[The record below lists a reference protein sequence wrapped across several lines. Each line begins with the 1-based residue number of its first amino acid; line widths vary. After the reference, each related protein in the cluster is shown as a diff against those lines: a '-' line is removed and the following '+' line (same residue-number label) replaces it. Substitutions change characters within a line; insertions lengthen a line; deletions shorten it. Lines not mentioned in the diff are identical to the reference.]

1 MPAKPIPKAITIL
14 SNLLKSI
21 WLFFPSILFIL
32 FVMFIFIGLGQGK
45 DVIITFIENVKNNGN
60 VHSFTDNLLVKTY
73 FFIAIVFWVY
83 VSWYSSRIIAYMKK
97 YQQLGYVQQ
106 FDPSLTEDQCCEKY
120 EVKLSFLDHFP
131 RIIGYACFL
140 VLILAFENLLHPAFF
155 GKVSPFVLLFI
166 SLLILWLFDSRFIKL
181 SKEKPAL
188 IRRLFNLSGILFI
201 LLLVIFQLPVF
212 HNSIKTVF
220 VLLVLGL
227 LVYFFYINL
236 RRNDLERTEAQQKL
250 AQQEDGA
257 INRLLKKIMRY
268 VNLPTIEIGYFKW
281 FNIFSLVG
289 FIIYLAAITSYKFA
303 VSIGPFPLVLL
314 AFAMLLGF
322 GNIITMFS
330 VKTKVNLHFII
341 FTLAALLPTP
351 ENHFVRQVSI
361 VQNKPIASYAN
372 RESIDQHFMSWL
384 RHHNEIDSASVYPVY
399 FVLANGG
406 ASRSGYWVA
415 SVLGRLEDSSIAQ
428 TPNDRFSSHV
438 FCLSGTSGGGVGVAS
453 FFTLLKHSNDVPL
466 QPQFEKSAK
475 NYLKQ
480 DFLTHTLAHM
490 LGPDYFNYLPGI
502 NYVVRLTT
510 VGDRAKALENG
521 FETCADTSYYRLR
534 FDSTNMLQCITQQN
548 IYSGLPV
555 LSINT
560 TRVQDGTPGVVCTI
574 KLNDPVFNKR
584 VDVLSLL
591 ENDKSI
597 RLSTAA
603 ILGARFP
610 YVSPAGRIDEL
621 IPRQQGEID
630 KKDSRVNSNKDKL
643 KDSSRAHY
651 FVDGG
656 YFDNSGAGVVQ
667 EMISGILRTADTVSD
682 PALKAR
688 IKKLKLVVLHITN
701 SPQSDAVLKKVTPFK
716 NDVSAPLLTILGAYD
731 MQTTVN
737 DRRLESFIGNIK
749 PGRDSISAALYY
761 PIHLYNDPTIDSD
774 TLSKGPYAMNWFI
787 SDSVLNQMDK
797 RLNAQPRLQ
806 QLIDQQ
812 KAKDVLY
819 VK

>member
-1 MPAKPIPKAITIL
+1 
-14 SNLLKSI
+14 
-21 WLFFPSILFIL
+21 
-32 FVMFIFIGLGQGK
+32 MFIFIGLGQGK
-45 DVIITFIENVKNNGN
+45 DVIITFIENVKNDGN
-60 VHSFTDNLLVKTY
+60 VHSFGDNLIVKTY
-73 FFIAIVFWVY
+73 FFIAIAFWVY
-83 VSWYSSRIIAYMKK
+83 VSWYSSRIISYMKK
-97 YQQLGYVQQ
+97 AKQLGYVQQ
-106 FDPSLTEDQCCEKY
+106 FDESLTEDQCCEKY
-120 EVKLSFLDHFP
+120 EVKLSYLDHFP

-140 VLILAFENLLHPAFF
+140 VLILAFENLLHPVFF
-155 GKVSPFVLLFI
+155 SKVSPFILLFI
-166 SLLILWLFDSRFIKL
+166 TLLILWLFDSRFIKL

-201 LLLVIFQLPVF
+201 FLLIVFQLPVF

-236 RRNDLERTEAQQKL
+236 RRNDLERTQAQQNL
-250 AQQEDGA
+250 ALQKDGL

-281 FNIFSLVG
+281 FNIFAIVG
-289 FIIYLAAITSYKFA
+289 FIIYLAAILSYKFA

-341 FTLAALLPTP
+341 FILAALLPTP
-351 ENHFVRQVSI
+351 ENHFVRQVPLTQKASF
-361 VQNKPIASYAN
+361 VSYAN

-384 RHHNEIDSASVYPVY
+384 QHHNDIDSASVYPVY

-438 FCLSGTSGGGVGVAS
+438 FCLSGTSGGGVGVAA
-453 FFTLLKHSNDVPL
+453 FFTLLKHSNDVPP

-490 LGPDYFNYLPGI
+490 LGPDYFNYLPVI
-502 NYVVRLTT
+502 NYLVRFTKA
-510 VGDRAKALENG
+510 GDRAKALENG
-521 FETCADTSYYRLR
+521 FEECTDTSYYRLR
-534 FDSTNMLQCITQQN
+534 FDSTNMSQCVTQQN
-548 IYSGLPV
+548 TYSSLPV
-555 LSINT
+555 LCVNT

-574 KLNDPVFNKR
+574 KLDNPVFNKR

-591 ENDKSI
+591 QNDKSI
-597 RLSTAA
+597 RLSSAA

-621 IPRQQGEID
+621 IPKQQGELD
-630 KKDSRVNSNKDKL
+630 KKDSRAKSNEDKV

-667 EMISGILRTADTVSD
+667 EMITGMLRTADTVSD
-682 PALKAR
+682 PVLKAR

-701 SPQSDAVLKKVTPFK
+701 SPQGDVVLKKVTPFK
-716 NDVSAPLLTILGAYD
+716 NDLSAPLLTILGAYD

-737 DRRLESFIGNIK
+737 DRRLVSFIGSIK
-749 PGRDSISAALYY
+749 PGRDSISNAIYY
-761 PIHLYNDPTIDSD
+761 PIHLYNDPTIDKD

-797 RLNAQPRLQ
+797 RLNTQPRLQ

-812 KAKDVLY
+812 KINDVHF
-819 VK
+819 VR

>member
-1 MPAKPIPKAITIL
+1 MPATPPKAITIL

-60 VHSFTDNLLVKTY
+60 VHSFGDNLIVKTY
-73 FFIAIVFWVY
+73 FFIAIAFWVY
-83 VSWYSSRIIAYMKK
+83 VSWYSSRIISYMKK
-97 YQQLGYVQQ
+97 AKQLGYVQQ
-106 FDPSLTEDQCCEKY
+106 FDESLTEEQCCEKY
-120 EVKLSFLDHFP
+120 EVKLSYLDHFP

-140 VLILAFENLLHPAFF
+140 VLILAFENLLHPVFF
-155 GKVSPFVLLFI
+155 GKVSPFILLFA
-166 SLLILWLFDSRFIKL
+166 SLLVLWLFDSRFIKL

-188 IRRLFNLSGILFI
+188 IRRLFNLSGVLFI
-201 LLLVIFQLPVF
+201 LLLIVFQFPVF

-236 RRNDLERTEAQQKL
+236 RRNDLERTEEQQKL
-250 AQQEDGA
+250 ALQNDGF
-257 INRLLKKIMRY
+257 INRFLKKIMRY

-281 FNIFSLVG
+281 FNIFSLLG
-289 FIIYLAAITSYKFA
+289 FIIYLAAILSYKFA

-314 AFAMLLGF
+314 AFAMLVGF

-341 FTLAALLPTP
+341 FILAALLPTP
-351 ENHFVRQVSI
+351 ENHFVRQVPLT
-361 VQNKPIASYAN
+361 QNASFVSYAN

-384 RHHNEIDSASVYPVY
+384 QHHNDIDSASVYPVY

-415 SVLGRLEDSSIAQ
+415 SVLGRLEDSTIVQ
-428 TPNDRFSSHV
+428 TPGDRFSSHV

-453 FFTLLKHSNDVPL
+453 FFTLLKHSKDVPL

-490 LGPDYFNYLPGI
+490 LGPDYFNYIPVI
-502 NYVVRLTT
+502 NYMVRLTK

-521 FETCADTSYYRLR
+521 FEKCTDTSYYRLR
-534 FDSTNMLQCITQQN
+534 FDSTNMSQCVTQQN
-548 IYSGLPV
+548 TYSGLPV
-555 LSINT
+555 LCVNT

-574 KLNDPVFNKR
+574 KLDNPVFNKR

-597 RLSTAA
+597 RLSSAA

-621 IPRQQGEID
+621 IPKQQGELD
-630 KKDSRVNSNKDKL
+630 KKDSRAKSNEDKV

-667 EMISGILRTADTVSD
+667 EMITGILRTADTVSD
-682 PALKAR
+682 PVLKAR

-701 SPQSDAVLKKVTPFK
+701 SPQGDVVLKKVTPFK
-716 NDVSAPLLTILGAYD
+716 NDLSAPLLTILGAYD

-737 DRRLESFIGNIK
+737 DRRLVSFIGSIK
-749 PGRDSISAALYY
+749 PGRDSISNAIYY
-761 PIHLYNDPTIDSD
+761 PIHLYNDPTIDKD

-797 RLNAQPRLQ
+797 RLNTQPRLQ
-806 QLIDQQ
+806 QLIGQQ
-812 KAKDVLY
+812 KVNDVHF
-819 VK
+819 VN